1 MENPPARSAEERK
14 RHTLRRLEEDVDL
27 WVASAE
33 AGTGAPYLVPL
44 SFAWDGTSLLFATT
58 ATSITGRNLLAS
70 GQARI
75 GLGPTRDVVMVDGP
89 VQAHTAEE
97 LSEETHAWFA
107 ESSGWDP
114 RRQSNAEAYRWFR
127 LTPRRIQAWRE
138 ANEIQGRDLMRDGK
152 WLV

>member
-1 MENPPARSAEERK
+1 MANPPARSAEERK
-14 RHTLRRLEEDVDL
+14 RDTLHRLEHDVDL
-27 WVASAE
+27 WVASADPE
-33 AGTGAPYLVPL
+33 TAAPFLVPL
-44 SFAWDGTSLLFATT
+44 SFAWDGTDLLFATT
-58 ATSITGRNLLAS
+58 VVSPTGRNLGAS

-75 GLGPTRDVVMVDGP
+75 GLGPTRDVVMIDGP
-89 VQAHTAEE
+89 VRAHTAEE

-114 RRQSNAEAYRWFR
+114 RQQTNSADYRWFR

-138 ANEIQGRDLMRDGK
+138 SNELKGRDLMRDGK